1 MQQEP
6 AEVAERRTAD
16 PPMAGSGDPFD
27 VDDPFGLSGSG
38 EEDGT
43 DSGGQ
48 EDQELPPPDAK
59 GNGTDASEG
68 PSRTPAEEFKIQ
80 KAKTVKTTEPDAGV
94 RRPAADEEVR
104 VAQRADR
111 HGQRPDRIRTELAQ
125 VRNSSWRRRLL
136 RRRPPRGNWA
146 TGSTK
151 SPKPFRR
158 RRTITTRPTR
168 RSRRPRG
175 S

>member
-80 KAKTVKTTEPDAGV
+80 KAKTVKTAETLMRAFDDLQRMKKCEWHNERIDMVKDLIGF
-94 RRPAADEEVR
+94 
-104 VAQRADR
+104 AQ
-111 HGQRPDRIRTELAQ
+111 
-125 VRNSSWRRRLL
+125 
-136 RRRPPRGNWA
+136 NW
-146 TGSTK
+146 
-151 SPKPFRR
+151 PK
-158 RRTITTRPTR
+158 
-168 RSRRPRG
+168 
-175 S
+175 